1 MGLSVEQ
8 KASQGYQ
15 LLVQLNYL
23 CKLTDEEL
31 DKLRFAVYVEQMDR
45 AITRGEYKPE
55 EE

>member
-8 KASQGYQ
+8 AAMEAYYK
-15 LLVQLNYL
+15 LVELNYIHEL
-23 CKLTDEEL
+23 SDDEL
-31 DKLRFAVYVEQMDR
+31 DKLIFAAQNERIER